1 MALNFTNFAG
11 VTFVPTKILTSNGPT
26 GLNTGFNDLYYTANS
41 ALKAIS
47 RLEIENTS
55 SNIFSESQQI
65 IKEKLISCFKGL
77 LKTKIQNTSNYAML
91 KFENK
96 NNVAELNLYSNNDSK
111 KNILVINNERINIL
125 TSDETS
131 ATPSIIIDPKATSIS
146 STYFNGQA
154 TNLEILD
161 YMNSTTEH
169 NILFKNNSS
178 NEIVKDSRVTY
189 SRGRFTFPLGE
200 IFINGQA
207 ILTPYY
213 FKGVSA
219 IANTVEFYQSDQDR
233 YPLLFS
239 EKTNLENKKVYFN
252 DDILTDDF
260 SVYAQNFNGIAS
272 YATSLKIAN
281 QINKQILYFNGYS
294 NYNLYGTTL
303 VNPNAGISM
312 ISNYPRV
319 FANGF
324 SGNCSYAT
332 TTKKIAVTNYAPTT
346 SSQTK
351 KYLNFI
357 SSATGQSKVWAKSN
371 IYVMAGDGAIHATKF
386 EGVVDKADCFSS
398 EKTIAIRNHIWGTL
412 KSKFINYDPNS
423 IVVEGIIPEL
433 RTYVAALNDNY
444 KDSYGRY
451 LKVINTM
458 VENFLAYVQ
467 FAGYNRPAIFVVTG
481 NSNYSTEW
489 HDDDGYWFRLIKVSI
504 QAQHSGWGWG
514 IQASSSSG
522 RDWFNID
529 SDYYNSYHAQTFIE
543 YPIH

>member
-1 MALNFTNFAG
+1 MALNFTNFIG

-55 SNIFSESQQI
+55 SNIFSESQQT
-65 IKEKLISCFKGL
+65 IKEKIISCFKGL

-131 ATPSIIIDPKATSIS
+131 ATPSIIIDPNTTSIS

-154 TNLEILD
+154 TNLVMLD
-161 YMNSTTEH
+161 YMNSTIEH

-189 SRGRFTFPLGE
+189 SKGRFTFPLGE
-200 IFINGQA
+200 IFINGQG
-207 ILTPYY
+207 ILTPRY
-213 FKGVSA
+213 FKGVSK
-219 IANTVEFYQSDQDR
+219 IANTVELYQSEQDR

-252 DDILTDDF
+252 DDILADDF

-272 YATSLKIAN
+272 NTTSLKIAN
-281 QINKQILYFNGYS
+281 QINKQTLYFNGYS

-303 VNPNAGISM
+303 VNPNVGISM
-312 ISNYPRV
+312 ASNYPQV

-324 SGNCSYAT
+324 NGNCSLAS
-332 TTKKIAVTNYAPTT
+332 TTKKISITNYAPTT

-357 SSATGQSKVWAKSN
+357 RSASGQSKVYANSN
-371 IYVMAGDGAIHATKF
+371 IYVMAGDNAIHATKF
-386 EGVVDKADCFSS
+386 EGVVDKADYFSS

-412 KSKFINYDPNS
+412 ESKFVNYDPNS

-433 RTYVAALNDNY
+433 RTYVTAINDDY
-444 KDSYGRY
+444 KDSEGYF
-451 LKVINTM
+451 LKVINTKSDK
-458 VENFLAYVQ
+458 FLAYVQ
-467 FAGYNRPAIFVVTG
+467 FVGYNKPAIFVVNG

-489 HDDDGYWFRLIKVSI
+489 HDEDGYWFRLIKVSI
-504 QAQHSGWGWG
+504 QRPHSGYGWG
-514 IQASSSSG
+514 LQASNSSG
-522 RDWFNID
+522 RDWFNMD
-529 SDYYNSYHAQTFIE
+529 SEYSNRYLAQTFIE
-543 YPIH
+543 YPIQ